1 MNINYKNNLAKS
13 QNAVEAHMFI
23 IEIIYLRFTE
33 VFTSLLI
40 SIALFYVI
48 TLALE
53 KQSTHIESFELYEI
67 YIVDDN

>member
-1 MNINYKNNLAKS
+1 VNINYKNNLAKS

-33 VFTSLLI
+33 VFTSILI
-40 SIALFYVI
+40 SIVLFYVI

-53 KQSTHIESFELYEI
+53 KQSTHIESFGLSEI
-67 YIVDDN
+67 YIVDEN

>member
-1 MNINYKNNLAKS
+1 
-13 QNAVEAHMFI
+13 MFI

-53 KQSTHIESFELYEI
+53 KQSTHIESFELSEI
-67 YIVDDN
+67 YIVDEN